1 MNAHSPR
8 IGFDRFIRL
17 EWAAAAL
24 RVRTGDATLDDLS
37 EILDATHAGL
47 AAKSKTLTVL
57 NRLWLKPLPDLA
69 EFCERGVNLYRDD
82 ANASIVALT
91 WGMALATYPV
101 FGKAAE
107 IVGRLTAIQGDC
119 TSADVSRRMAEIYG
133 DGKDARENTSRILR
147 SQENWGAIERF
158 ENGRSAFRRRSV
170 DPGTPSTTVW
180 LIEAYLR
187 YVGRAVPVASIGSS
201 PAIYPF
207 MLDGPVSYALSH
219 SSVFE
224 MRVDGSGKQ
233 LVGIE

>member
-8 IGFDRFIRL
+8 IGFDRFIHL

-37 EILDATHAGL
+37 EILDASHAGP

-57 NRLWLKPLPDLA
+57 NRLWLKPLPDLV
-69 EFCERGVNLYRDD
+69 EFSERGVNLYREE

-91 WGMALATYPV
+91 WGMAIATYPV

-119 TSADVSRRMAEIYG
+119 TYADVSRRMAEIYG
-133 DGKDARENTSRILR
+133 GGKDARENTSRILR
-147 SQENWGAIERF
+147 SQENWGAIERLG
-158 ENGRSAFRRRSV
+158 NGRSAFRRRSV
-170 DPGTPSTTVW
+170 DPGAPSAAIW

-187 YVGRAVPVASIGSS
+187 YVGKAVHVASIGSS

-207 MLDGPVSYALSH
+207 KFDGPISYALSN

-233 LVGIE
+233 LVGIG